1 MYVYVNV
8 HIYIYYIYTYVIY
21 VYIYTYVIYVYIYIY
36 IHNIYIYMLVQGR
49 IYRKPGGFC
58 HQIQWVP
65 VDLPLNRSQRTD
77 LMGLMRILIHYIVGL
92 NH

>member
-8 HIYIYYIYTYVIY
+8 YIYILHIYIRHICIYIHTSYM
-21 VYIYTYVIYVYIYIY
+21 YIYIY

-65 VDLPLNRSQRTD
+65 VDLPLNRSHWTD